1 MSPRWVSYKAL
12 DKRAL
17 LVSLMVSFSATAF
30 AQQLPCRNLSIP
42 ELPMAVYPE
51 LARKGHVQGPVSL
64 VVHFKPSG
72 RASDVQVIEGQRMLQ
87 QSAASF
93 VRRWRTES
101 GDSPCTCQ
109 VTITYHLRHPEE
121 TKVSGFVRTGP
132 QTGTITA
139 DAPPIE
145 TLY

>member
-1 MSPRWVSYKAL
+1 MSSRWVLS
-12 DKRAL
+12 
-17 LVSLMVSFSATAF
+17 LVVTLSWSAC

-42 ELPMAVYPE
+42 ESRMAAYPE
-51 LARKGHVQGPVSL
+51 LARKGHVQGPVNL

-72 RASDVQVIEGQRMLQ
+72 RVSDVQVIDGQRMLQ

-93 VRRWRTES
+93 VRGWRTES
-101 GDSPCTCQ
+101 DKSPCTCE
-109 VTITYHLRHPEE
+109 VTLTYHLRQPEE
-121 TKVSGFVRTGP
+121 PKVPAFVRTGP